1 MGWND
6 RLPTDPYLPPDDYY
20 QSGAEEYN
28 AWLEYVE
35 MRLHEEGRGLT
46 SQNLDPAALAGRL
59 PVQETPVRQSFLSR
73 IWAIIFGQE
82 KPARKSIRETGERVS
97 TETTDLPF

>member
-20 QSGAEEYN
+20 QNGEEEYR

-35 MRLHEEGRGLT
+35 MQLNAESLT
-46 SQNLDPAALAGRL
+46 SQNIDPANLQHTPTPEA
-59 PVQETPVRQSFLSR
+59 PVRHNMLSR
-73 IWAIIFGQE
+73 LWAAIFGQE
-82 KPARKSIRETGERVS
+82 ISEIENQEGQRRRNEEDAEIH
-97 TETTDLPF
+97 F

>member
-20 QSGAEEYN
+20 QNGEEEYR

-35 MRLHEEGRGLT
+35 MRLNEEGLT
-46 SQNLDPAALAGRL
+46 SQNIDPAALSNTHTTEASKPRG
-59 PVQETPVRQSFLSR
+59 TLSR
-73 IWAIIFGQE
+73 IWTAIFGQNVSQVE
-82 KPARKSIRETGERVS
+82 KQEGQRDRQEEN
-97 TETTDLPF
+97 ENLPF

>member
-20 QSGAEEYN
+20 RNGEEEYH

-35 MRLHEEGRGLT
+35 MQLNEEGLT
-46 SQNLDPAALAGRL
+46 SQNIDPADL
-59 PVQETPVRQSFLSR
+59 QSTPTPEAPKRHKILSR
-73 IWAIIFGQE
+73 LWAAIFGQE
-82 KPARKSIRETGERVS
+82 IPKNEEQKDQRSNQTKDESV
-97 TETTDLPF
+97 PF